1 MIFGTYIDVYGPN
14 RHGEFVATLPDAH
27 TQLITHWEDLE
38 EIKART
44 GVTAAQGDVLNL
56 MRRSRDPD
64 RQIFPKPASAR
75 SIQI

>member
-14 RHGEFVATLPDAH
+14 RQGEFVATLPDAH

-38 EIKART
+38 EIQAKT